1 MPMEILVLDVV
12 QVQQSG
18 GFNEFIV
25 SFPSSCYWIA
35 YDNSVFTS
43 YQIDHT
49 LSQIMNDNIHMDSKI
64 LMSVNIRSVVDM
76 SENRDDMNKEK
87 PTWSTERLLL
97 HEFSAC
103 ECWGKT
109 CLSKLTCGGWNCSD
123 SYVFCFCVFP
133 FILLCTNK

>member
-1 MPMEILVLDVV
+1 MEILVLDVV

-25 SFPSSCYWIA
+25 SFSSSCYWIA

-76 SENRDDMNKEK
+76 SENRDDMNKENGSYY
-87 PTWSTERLLL
+87 TNSQHASAGER
-97 HEFSAC
+97 H
-103 ECWGKT
+103 
-109 CLSKLTCGGWNCSD
+109 
-123 SYVFCFCVFP
+123 V
-133 FILLCTNK
+133 